1 MTLYFFPP
9 KVHFQSEDPLV
20 RQHVN
25 SSGVSAIISFL
36 HILPEELSLLG
47 FLENSHGRIYVMGP
61 LQQRE
66 RGVARVA
73 GRGQHGE
80 AWPAGRGVSRATLG
94 KPSPGVLRPFASLRP
109 ISPCIGYNDCLPHS
123 STSRIKRYRK
133 LT

>member
-1 MTLYFFPP
+1 
-9 KVHFQSEDPLV
+9 
-20 RQHVN
+20 
-25 SSGVSAIISFL
+25 
-36 HILPEELSLLG
+36 
-47 FLENSHGRIYVMGP
+47 MGP

-73 GRGQHGE
+73 GRGQHGGAWPVGHGQRGE
-80 AWPAGRGVSRATLG
+80 AWPAGQGVSKVTLG